1 MKVVCEFVESP
12 RLLRAKRGGSRQ
24 LVLSGRPGVDCYGA
38 ELLDAVPKSEH
49 HRYSF
54 SYTSPGSFRGKV
66 LKLTTAPVHFP
77 CVLPRW
83 PGWRFARERAF
94 PSAQKAC
101 NLQHKAGLED
111 AGVDIEALR
120 RRHIGCWKGALKK
133 RHRGELPCEGLAA
146 GDLRVRGRSR
156 AHRRRRMRCC
166 VRPQGGCDVG
176 RASQCAPA
184 CMRQPLRLEWGA
196 RSRGGGSR
204 KQLADLHA
212 TTLSKALGRQESPGS
227 LYPGYYRGNWGGA
240 LQRPAYLRTCSRCH
254 ARSWG
259 CGCNDDE
266 ALGRVLPMVR
276 NWFGRWP
283 VGCGATSGDDAKWSR
298 SSPYF
303 VKRLAVSCASH
314 EKRRVCL
321 VMGTYRDSNGYIGI
335 VHNRKQETEVLEKSA
350 EPTLV
355 LEGCLQIASGAHRTL
370 QDACGFRARAALQ
383 SWHRVRAAAAKSLA
397 SRSCAL
403 SSLMALHV
411 RYFHD
416 CRAGPGS
423 RGARCNCAG
432 SAGCRAGGPQTR
444 QCRTCYSHSTYRWKL
459 VSSAIASADGAVFW
473 SWLEPGWTWV
483 CEHGCA
489 ALSGARFAK
498 GFLDSNWPARRA
510 AIFSYG
516 VVGLTRPLA
525 NILTQMWSPQISWD
539 PSKCLRSSCRRA
551 S

>member
-1 MKVVCEFVESP
+1 MLRRCIRRVSQAARRSSCNNAEQGLKGSFESP
-12 RLLRAKRGGSRQ
+12 FN
-24 LVLSGRPGVDCYGA
+24 RPVA
-38 ELLDAVPKSEH
+38 AS
-49 HRYSF
+49 
-54 SYTSPGSFRGKV
+54 T
-66 LKLTTAPVHFP
+66 
-77 CVLPRW
+77 
-83 PGWRFARERAF
+83 
-94 PSAQKAC
+94 
-101 NLQHKAGLED
+101 
-111 AGVDIEALR
+111 
-120 RRHIGCWKGALKK
+120 
-133 RHRGELPCEGLAA
+133 LAA
-146 GDLRVRGRSR
+146 
-156 AHRRRRMRCC
+156 
-166 VRPQGGCDVG
+166 Q
-176 RASQCAPA
+176 
-184 CMRQPLRLEWGA
+184 
-196 RSRGGGSR
+196 
-204 KQLADLHA
+204 
-212 TTLSKALGRQESPGS
+212 ALGRQESPGS

-370 QDACGFRARAALQ
+370 QDACGYRARAALQ

-525 NILTQMWSPQISWD
+525 KHTDADVEPTDQLGPFQVS
-539 PSKCLRSSCRRA
+539 SKQLQTRFVIVADWGGSAQRGAAIGRSVQHAHRKKHICEFAVGAMNVLCFSTRGA
-551 S
+551 SLFEGFAKANTWRSLGNLNFLKMSRSACGCNFHGW